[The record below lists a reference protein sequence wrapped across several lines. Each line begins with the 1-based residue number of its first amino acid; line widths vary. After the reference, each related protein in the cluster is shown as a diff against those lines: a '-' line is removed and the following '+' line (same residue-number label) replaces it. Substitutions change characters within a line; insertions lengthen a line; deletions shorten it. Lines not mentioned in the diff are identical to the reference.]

1 MSMSSSQIMDPDPS
15 EENLKFEMQ
24 DIIVKSQELM
34 EWCIREYQNNSEIE
48 GMIDAV
54 VKQMELIY
62 QRKR

>member
-1 MSMSSSQIMDPDPS
+1 MSMSSSQIIDPNPS
-15 EENLKFEMQ
+15 EENLKFEMR

-54 VKQMELIY
+54 VKQMQLIY